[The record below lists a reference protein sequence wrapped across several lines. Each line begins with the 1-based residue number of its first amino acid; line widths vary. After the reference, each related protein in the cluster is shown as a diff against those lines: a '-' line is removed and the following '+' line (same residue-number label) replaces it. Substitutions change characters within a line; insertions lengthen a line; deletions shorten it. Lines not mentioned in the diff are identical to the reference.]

1 MNIKRGLFRLS
12 IMLSTAWGLGF
23 LIAFLNGEL
32 MILHLIYLVLGG
44 WTFIWVCY
52 WVMAG
57 FFKDKSNSSES

>member
-12 IMLSTAWGLGF
+12 IALSTVWAGVSYSF
-23 LIAFLNGEL
+23 FLNGED
-32 MILHLIYLVLGG
+32 ILNWIYVVLGG

-57 FFKDKSNSSES
+57 FFKDKSDSSES